1 MEGLRRQE
9 IRFDP
14 STIDNFAPVDRTMSL
29 KLGADA
35 MFKAEHTVEDK
46 QKLAGADQQIQRLE
60 DIQTRLYDDYGA
72 NAVLRGTFRVE

>member
-14 STIDNFAPVDRTMSL
+14 STIDNLAPVDRTMSL

-35 MFKAEHTVEDK
+35 MFKAEHVVDDK
-46 QKLAGADQQIQRLE
+46 QKLAGNDQQIQ
-60 DIQTRLYDDYGA
+60 
-72 NAVLRGTFRVE
+72 VLPLPHTVITNKI